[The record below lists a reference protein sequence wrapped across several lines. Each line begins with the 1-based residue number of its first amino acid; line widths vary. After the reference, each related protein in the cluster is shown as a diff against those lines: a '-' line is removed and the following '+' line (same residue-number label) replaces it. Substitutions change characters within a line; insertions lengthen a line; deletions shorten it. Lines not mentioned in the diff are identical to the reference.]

1 MIRKRFE
8 EIKNVNV
15 PLLKKSW
22 KCNRICHFGKTAH
35 PSGIINPDTGEP
47 MTMCE
52 FVARKIRS
60 KGMNVSLAEDISEGH
75 QFDYY
80 EAPA

>member
-1 MIRKRFE
+1 
-8 EIKNVNV
+8 
-15 PLLKKSW
+15 
-22 KCNRICHFGKTAH
+22 
-35 PSGIINPDTGEP
+35 

-80 EAPA
+80 EAPG